1 MLTRFKRSVGGSR
14 PGLRTTVFAG
24 GIALAVLLVFG
35 TLAFLSP
42 SGWARADDTFLSDDH
57 IVLKSVRS
65 VDLKA
70 GTVVV
75 PIHRGVAAGKTVWF
89 IITDASDYGVA
100 HDLNAL
106 YAPKLANMAISCPE
120 CVQTVTLG
128 NPTGKFNNDAIVH
141 FQGAPDFSPTRVY
154 EPSATGFPPVKAAP
168 GAVGDARYSPFV
180 RIAGSDVIYN
190 MPIIATGDGPFDT
203 VEHTNTHDRVVAI
216 DTKQDDDGPEVT
228 MLLARGFDSG
238 QPIVYL
244 STEASDPG
252 AAAVERATYV
262 PLLAH
267 SPFANG
273 DDNLGSA
280 RERIFVFVNGPT
292 SAADGQGL
300 MFLGLH
306 GNLAENAT
314 QANVATLGSP
324 LNVQGDFPSLDDPR
338 HANAYSPL
346 WDVQLGVWTKSAA
359 TSGKNKRQIDENEIL
374 NLVGEGY
381 LTGPGGA
388 PYGSAFVVNCPPVAY
403 TDQRPDKDLASNVF
417 NR

>member
-1 MLTRFKRSVGGSR
+1 
-14 PGLRTTVFAG
+14 
-24 GIALAVLLVFG
+24 
-35 TLAFLSP
+35 
-42 SGWARADDTFLSDDH
+42 
-57 IVLKSVRS
+57 VLKNVRN
-65 VDLKA
+65 VDVKA

-75 PIHRGVAAGKTVWF
+75 PIHRGVADGKTVWY

-106 YAPKLANMAISCPE
+106 YAPKLANMAINCPE

-128 NPTGKFNNDAIVH
+128 APTGKFNNDAIVH

-168 GAVGDARYSPFV
+168 GAVGDDRYSPFV
-180 RIAGSDVIYN
+180 RIAGSNVIYN
-190 MPIIATGDGPFDT
+190 MPIVATGDGPFD
-203 VEHTNTHDRVVAI
+203 VVKHTNTHDRVIAI

-228 MLLARGFDSG
+228 MLLAHGFDSG
-238 QPIVYL
+238 EPIVYL

-252 AAAVERATYV
+252 AASVERATYV
-262 PLLAH
+262 PLLGHA
-267 SPFANG
+267 PFANG

-292 SAADGQGL
+292 SADAGQGL
-300 MFLGLH
+300 MDLGLH
-306 GNLAENAT
+306 GNLAADAT
-314 QANVATLGSP
+314 QADVATLGSP

-346 WDVQLGVWTKSAA
+346 WDVQLGVWTKNAA
-359 TSGKNKRQIDENEIL
+359 ADGKNVRQTDENQIL

-381 LTGPGGA
+381 LTGPGGV
-388 PYGSAFVVNCPPVAY
+388 PYGSAFVVNCPPVAFV
-403 TDQRPDKDLASNVF
+403 DKRPDKDLAANVF

>member
-1 MLTRFKRSVGGSR
+1 MRK
-14 PGLRTTVFAG
+14 
-24 GIALAVLLVFG
+24 VLLYGPV
-35 TLAFLSP
+35 AFAAAAIAAGVLVHP
-42 SGWARADDTFLSDDH
+42 AAVNRASAESQYLPADH
-57 IVLKSVRS
+57 IILKSARD
-65 VDLKA
+65 VDVKE
-70 GTVVV
+70 GTVVIPV
-75 PIHRGVAAGKTVWF
+75 HRGVANGKTVWYL
-89 IITDASDYGVA
+89 ITDVSDYGIA

-106 YAPKLANMAISCPE
+106 YAPKLVNMAINCPE
-120 CVQTVTLG
+120 CVQTAILG
-128 NPTGKFNNDAIVH
+128 KPTGKFNNEAIVH
-141 FQGAPDFSPTRVY
+141 FEGAPDFSPTRVY
-154 EPSATGFPPVKAAP
+154 KPSATGFPPMAAAP
-168 GAVGDARYSPFV
+168 GAVGGAHYTPFV

-190 MPIIATGDGPFDT
+190 MPIVATGDGPFD
-203 VEHTNTHDRVVAI
+203 VVHHTNTADRVLAI

-252 AAAVERATYV
+252 AASVERATYV
-262 PLLAH
+262 PLLSHA
-267 SPFANG
+267 SFANG

-292 SAADGQGL
+292 STENGQGL
-300 MFLGLH
+300 MYLGLH
-306 GNLAENAT
+306 GNLGDDATLANA
-314 QANVATLGSP
+314 ATLGSP
-324 LNVQGDFPSLDDPR
+324 MNVQGDFPSLDDPR

-346 WDVQLGVWTKSAA
+346 WDVQLGVWNAEAA
-359 TSGKNKRQIDENEIL
+359 AKGKNVRQTDENEIL

-403 TDQRPDKDLASNVF
+403 VDQRPDKDLTTNVF

>member
-1 MLTRFKRSVGGSR
+1 
-14 PGLRTTVFAG
+14 
-24 GIALAVLLVFG
+24 
-35 TLAFLSP
+35 LAFVGSTGVRASAGQANAADQYLPADHLVLRS
-42 SGWARADDTFLSDDH
+42 ARN
-57 IVLKSVRS
+57 
-65 VDLKA
+65 VDVKA

-75 PIHRGVAAGKTVWF
+75 PIHRGVAGGRTVWY

-100 HDLNAL
+100 HDLNVL
-106 YAPKLANMAISCPE
+106 YAPKLNNMAINCPE
-120 CVQTVTLG
+120 CVQTAILG
-128 NPTGKFNNDAIVH
+128 KPTGKFNNDAVLH
-141 FQGAPDFSPTRVY
+141 FQGAPNFAPTRVY

-168 GAVGDARYSPFV
+168 GAVGDAHYSPYV
-180 RIAGSDVIYN
+180 RIAGSSVIYN
-190 MPIIATGDGPFDT
+190 MPIVATGDGPFD
-203 VEHTNTHDRVVAI
+203 VVHHTNTHDRVLAI
-216 DTKQDDDGPEVT
+216 DTKQDNDGPEVT
-228 MLLARGFDSG
+228 MLLAHGFDSG

-267 SPFANG
+267 APFANG

-292 SAADGQGL
+292 SPEDGQGL
-300 MFLGLH
+300 MYLGLR
-306 GNLAENAT
+306 GNLGSDATLGNAP
-314 QANVATLGSP
+314 TLGSP

-346 WDVQLGVWTKSAA
+346 WDVQLGVWTTSAA
-359 TSGKNKRQIDENEIL
+359 AAGKNVRQIDENQIL
-374 NLVGEGY
+374 NLVGDGY

-388 PYGSAFVVNCPPVAY
+388 PYGSAFDVNCPPVAFV
-403 TDQRPDKDLASNVF
+403 DQRPDKDLASNVF